1 MKGIRIIGNYRKV
14 PDGYGTMCIEYIRAL
29 LSIGFTDFKITQ
41 AFQGN
46 WKEDEFLSKLENKQ
60 IDYDVNLIMLTADN
74 VRVFKEE
81 GKKNIVFTMWET
93 TDLPSHWP
101 DLCNQCDAVV
111 VPSTFCKEV
120 FRKSGVEVPIHIL
133 PIPTDVNKFNVVRVN
148 KELEEMTKGKFVF
161 YSIFQWGE
169 RKNPKA
175 LLNAYYSSF
184 SAKDDVL
191 MIIKS
196 HLTGNND
203 GFEIEKR
210 VKEVR
215 INIKRN
221 SMDYPKV
228 FVISDNLTE
237 NQIGQIHKIGDVC
250 LSSTRG
256 EGWNLPLMDAAL
268 AGNHIIATN
277 FSSHTDFIDTY
288 NHFKFQIYD
297 RVGYQLEH
305 CHNAGSLYTSNQ
317 KWANVNVQEFSMRM
331 KRAYDEW
338 KTKGVLYSQN
348 HRDEYSKYL
357 KTLYSYDNIGK
368 KLLAIIQEIK

>member
-175 LLNAYYSSF
+175 L
-184 SAKDDVL
+184 
-191 MIIKS
+191 
-196 HLTGNND
+196 
-203 GFEIEKR
+203 
-210 VKEVR
+210 
-215 INIKRN
+215 
-221 SMDYPKV
+221 
-228 FVISDNLTE
+228 
-237 NQIGQIHKIGDVC
+237 Q
-250 LSSTRG
+250 
-256 EGWNLPLMDAAL
+256 
-268 AGNHIIATN
+268 
-277 FSSHTDFIDTY
+277 
-288 NHFKFQIYD
+288 
-297 RVGYQLEH
+297 
-305 CHNAGSLYTSNQ
+305 
-317 KWANVNVQEFSMRM
+317 
-331 KRAYDEW
+331 
-338 KTKGVLYSQN
+338 
-348 HRDEYSKYL
+348 SKYRY
-357 KTLYSYDNIGK
+357 TQCD
-368 KLLAIIQEIK
+368 A